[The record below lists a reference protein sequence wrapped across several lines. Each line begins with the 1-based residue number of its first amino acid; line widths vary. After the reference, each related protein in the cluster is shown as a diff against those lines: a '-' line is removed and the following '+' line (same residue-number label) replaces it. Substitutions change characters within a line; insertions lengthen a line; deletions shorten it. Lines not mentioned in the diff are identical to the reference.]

1 MQIMKQIDHNEWL
14 RKRGL
19 LPKQIKSRKTK
30 SKSWLREYSDSL
42 KVDRSTAQYDSVGL
56 SGKVSAC
63 PNRSIMA
70 NLHKES
76 EETRQAILDK
86 ANRIGPLWNKGG
98 LMLITDGQDLTT
110 LGKKV

>member
-1 MQIMKQIDHNEWL
+1 MKKVDHNEWL

-19 LPKQIKSRKTK
+19 LPKQIRAKKSVNA
-30 SKSWLREYSDSL
+30 SWRQEYSDSL
-42 KVDRSTAQYDSVGL
+42 KVDRSTREYDSASL

-76 EETRQAILDK
+76 EATKAAILEK
-86 ANRIGPLWNKGG
+86 ASRVMPLYNKGG
-98 LMLITDGQDLTT
+98 LQLLSPNDDLTKIGT
-110 LGKKV
+110 QSRR